1 MNSNMTNT
9 IDFLFRRIEHSKSMI
24 EKERI
29 LDLFFDESKKIRGR
43 NNLDELKHLRKL
55 TQVII
60 DKYCK

>member
-29 LDLFFDESKKIRGR
+29 LDLFFDESKKIRGS
-43 NNLDELKHLRKL
+43 NNLDEIKHLRKL

-60 DKYCK
+60 DKYCD

>member
-1 MNSNMTNT
+1 MTNT
-9 IDFLFRRIEHSKSMI
+9 IDFLFRRIEDSKSMT

-43 NNLDELKHLRKL
+43 NNLDEIKHLRKL

-60 DKYCK
+60 DKYCN

>member
-1 MNSNMTNT
+1 MTNT
-9 IDFLFRRIEHSKSMI
+9 IDFLFRRIEDSKSMT
-24 EKERI
+24 EKDRI